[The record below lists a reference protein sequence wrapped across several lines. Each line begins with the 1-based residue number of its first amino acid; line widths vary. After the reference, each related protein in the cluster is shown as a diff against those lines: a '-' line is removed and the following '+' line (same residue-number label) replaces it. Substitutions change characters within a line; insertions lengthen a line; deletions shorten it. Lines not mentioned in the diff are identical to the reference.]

1 MELSVV
7 ESGSTWVS
15 GRLTEGGCVSD
26 CGEEDG
32 WLLCVAG
39 GGADY
44 SVSNCGVCTEPEIA
58 ANFIT
63 IMTCIL
69 TVCYFA
75 FSNKICFSLV

>member
-1 MELSVV
+1 MPAATNSFGLPFRRLSLSNLFMALSVV

-39 GGADY
+39 ALITPL
-44 SVSNCGVCTEPEIA
+44 VIA
-58 ANFIT
+58 A
-63 IMTCIL
+63 
-69 TVCYFA
+69 FA
-75 FSNKICFSLV
+75 QSQRLLLISSQS